1 MDSIRPLL
9 QPITT
14 ALPAPIKD
22 LGISLIGPHCYTSLI
37 ENIDVTDTACIKLGI
52 SKGLGIGIIAA
63 SSIVKIPQI
72 LKIISSNS
80 AAGLSL
86 LSTLL
91 ETDAYAI
98 SIAYNFRNGF
108 PFSTF
113 GETALIVVQ
122 NLVIAVLILHFTGK
136 GGYAGLLI
144 AGFAAAAYALFTP
157 GVVSEKTMT
166 LLQASTIPISLAS
179 KVPQIYTVW
188 KQGGTGQLSAFAVFN
203 FLAGSLARVFT
214 TLQEVDDPLI
224 LWGYLGGAILNAV
237 LAAQMIFYWNSSS
250 SKSKKR
256 SKSSLKAIPDTK
268 TPQTPARTRSKGE
281 AEVSMETAVL
291 TDGGSKAY
299 STGSSGKGSLRKKS
313 RKA

>member
-1 MDSIRPLL
+1 MDTIRPLL

-37 ENIDVTDTACIKLGI
+37 ENIDITDTACIKLGI

-72 LKIISSNS
+72 LKIINSGS

-91 ETDAYAI
+91 ETGAYAI

-136 GGYAGLLI
+136 GGYAGVLI
-144 AGFAAAAYALFTP
+144 AGFAAASYALFS
-157 GVVSEKTMT
+157 GEVVSDKAMT
-166 LLQASTIPISLAS
+166 LFQASTIPISLAS
-179 KVPQIYTVW
+179 KVPQIWTVW
-188 KQGGTGQLSAFAVFN
+188 KEGSTGQLSAFAVFN

-237 LAAQMIFYWNSSS
+237 LTAQMIFYWNSSS
-250 SKSKKR
+250 SSSKTKR
-256 SKSSLKAIPDTK
+256 TKSSLKAIPDTK

-299 STGSSGKGSLRKKS
+299 APASGKGSLRKKS

>member
-1 MDSIRPLL
+1 MNSIRPLL

-14 ALPAPIKD
+14 SLPAPIRN
-22 LGISLIGPHCYTSLI
+22 LGVSLIGDHCYTSII
-37 ENIDVTDTACIKLGI
+37 ENIDLSDTACIKLGI
-52 SKGLGIGIIAA
+52 SKGLGVGIIAA
-63 SSIVKIPQI
+63 SSIVKVPQI
-72 LKIISSNS
+72 LKIINSES

-91 ETDAYAI
+91 ETNAYAI

-122 NLVIAVLILHFTGK
+122 NIAIAVLILHYTSRGA
-136 GGYAGLLI
+136 YAGVLI
-144 AGFAAAAYALFTP
+144 AAVAAAAYALFSP
-157 GVVSEKTMT
+157 NLINDQTMT

-179 KVPQIYTVW
+179 KLPQIYTVW
-188 KQGGTGQLSAFAVFN
+188 QEGGTGQLSAFAVFN

-224 LWGYLGGAILNAV
+224 LYGYVGGALLNVV
-237 LAAQMIFYWNSSS
+237 LAAQMVYYWNSSS
-250 SKSKKR
+250 SAKGKKR
-256 SKSSLKAIPDTK
+256 SKKSLKAIPDTK
-268 TPQTPARTRSKGE
+268 TPQTAARTRSKGG
-281 AEVSMETAVL
+281 AEVSMETAVM
-291 TDGGSKAY
+291 TDGGAKPY
-299 STGSSGKGSLRKKS
+299 TGSVRKKS

>member
-1 MDSIRPLL
+1 MDTIRPLL
-9 QPITT
+9 QSITT
-14 ALPAPIKD
+14 SLPAPIRN
-22 LGISLIGPHCYTSLI
+22 LGISLIGDHCYTSLI
-37 ENIDVTDTACIKLGI
+37 ENIDVTDVACIKLGI

-63 SSIVKIPQI
+63 ASIVKVPQI
-72 LKIISSNS
+72 LKILNSNS

-122 NLVIAVLILHFTGK
+122 NLVIAVLILHYTNRGA
-136 GGYAGLLI
+136 YAGALI
-144 AGFAAAAYALFTP
+144 AGFAAAAYALFSP
-157 GVVSEKTMT
+157 NVVSEKTMT
-166 LLQASTIPISLAS
+166 WLQASTIPIGLAS
-179 KVPQIYTVW
+179 KLPQIYTIW
-188 KQGGTGQLSAFAVFN
+188 KEGSTGQLSAFAVFN

-224 LWGYLGGAILNAV
+224 LWSFLGGAILNAV
-237 LAAQMIFYWNSSS
+237 LAAQMIYYWNSSPA
-250 SKSKKR
+250 KGKKR
-256 SKSSLKAIPDTK
+256 SKKSLKAIPDTK
-268 TPQTPARTRSKGE
+268 TPETPARTRSKGV
-281 AEVSMETAVL
+281 AEVTMETAL
-291 TDGGSKAY
+291 STDGGAKPIA
-299 STGSSGKGSLRKKS
+299 GSMRKKS

>member
-14 ALPAPIKD
+14 SLPAPIKN
-22 LGISLIGPHCYTSLI
+22 LGISLIGDHCYTTII
-37 ENIDVTDTACIKLGI
+37 ENIDLTDVACIKLGI

-63 SSIVKIPQI
+63 SSIVKVPQI
-72 LKIISSNS
+72 LKIINSGS

-122 NLVIAVLILHFTGK
+122 NLVIAVLILHFTNRGA
-136 GGYAGLLI
+136 YAGVLI
-144 AGFAAAAYALFTP
+144 ATVAAAAYALFSP
-157 GVVSEKTMT
+157 SVISEKTMT

-179 KVPQIYTVW
+179 KLPQIYTVW
-188 KQGGTGQLSAFAVFN
+188 KEGGTGQLSAFAVFN

-224 LWGYLGGAILNAV
+224 LYGFLGGAILNAV
-237 LAAQMIFYWNSSS
+237 LAAQMIYYWNSSS
-250 SKSKKR
+250 TKSKKR
-256 SKSSLKAIPDTK
+256 SKKSLKAIPDTK
-268 TPQTPARTRSKGE
+268 TPQTPARTRSKGG
-281 AEVSMETAVL
+281 AEVSIETAVL
-291 TDGGSKAY
+291 TNGGEKPY
-299 STGSSGKGSLRKKS
+299 TPPTGKSSVRKKS
-313 RKA
+313 RRA

>member
-1 MDSIRPLL
+1 MDAIRPLL

-14 ALPAPIKD
+14 SLPAPIKN
-22 LGISLIGPHCYTSLI
+22 LGISLIGDHCYASLI
-37 ENIDVTDTACIKLGI
+37 ENIDISDTACIKLGI

-63 SSIVKIPQI
+63 SSIVKVPQI

-122 NLVIAVLILHFTGK
+122 NLVIAVLILHFTGR
-136 GGYAGLLI
+136 GAYAGVLI

-157 GVVSEKTMT
+157 NVIGDKTMT
-166 LLQASTIPISLAS
+166 VLQASTIPISLAS
-179 KVPQIYTVW
+179 KIPQIYTVW
-188 KQGGTGQLSAFAVFN
+188 QQGGTGQLSAFAVFN

-214 TLQEVDDPLI
+214 TLQEVR
-224 LWGYLGGAILNAV
+224 N
-237 LAAQMIFYWNSSS
+237 
-250 SKSKKR
+250 
-256 SKSSLKAIPDTK
+256 PDCL
-268 TPQTPARTRSKGE
+268 P
-281 AEVSMETAVL
+281 
-291 TDGGSKAY
+291 
-299 STGSSGKGSLRKKS
+299 
-313 RKA
+313 

>member
-14 ALPAPIKD
+14 ALPTPIRN
-22 LGISLIGPHCYTSLI
+22 LGISIIGDHCYASLI
-37 ENIDVTDTACIKLGI
+37 ENIDITDTACIKLGI

-63 SSIVKIPQI
+63 SSIVKVPQI
-72 LKIISSNS
+72 LKIINSKS

-98 SIAYNFRNGF
+98 AIAYNFRNGF

-122 NLVIAVLILHFTGK
+122 NLVIAVLILHFTNRGA
-136 GGYAGLLI
+136 YAGVLV
-144 AGFAAAAYALFTP
+144 ATFAAAAYALFSP
-157 GVVSEKTMT
+157 AVISDKTMT
-166 LLQASTIPISLAS
+166 MLQASTIPIGLAS
-179 KVPQIYTVW
+179 KIPQIYTVW
-188 KQGGTGQLSAFAVFN
+188 QQGGTGQLSAFAVFN

-224 LWGYLGGAILNAV
+224 LWSYLGGAILNAV
-237 LAAQMIFYWNSSS
+237 LTVQMIYYWNSSS
-250 SKSKKR
+250 STKGKKR
-256 SKSSLKAIPDTK
+256 SKKSLKAIPDTK
-268 TPQTPARTRSKGE
+268 TPQTPARTRSKGT

-291 TDGGSKAY
+291 TDGGSKPF
-299 STGSSGKGSLRKKS
+299 SPETGKGSLRKKS

>member
-14 ALPAPIKD
+14 NLPAPIRN
-22 LGISLIGPHCYTSLI
+22 LGISLIGDHCYTSLI
-37 ENIDVTDTACIKLGI
+37 ENIDVTDVACIKLGI

-63 SSIVKIPQI
+63 ASIVKVPQI
-72 LKIISSNS
+72 LKILNSQS

-122 NLVIAVLILHFTGK
+122 NLVIAVLILHFTNRGA
-136 GGYAGLLI
+136 YAGALV
-144 AGFAAAAYALFTP
+144 AGFAAAAYALFSP
-157 GVVSEKTMT
+157 NVVSEKTMT
-166 LLQASTIPISLAS
+166 LLQASTIPIGLAS
-179 KVPQIYTVW
+179 KVPQIYTIW
-188 KQGGTGQLSAFAVFN
+188 KEGSTGQLSAFAVFN

-224 LWGYLGGAILNAV
+224 LWSFLGGAILNAV
-237 LAAQMIFYWNSSS
+237 LAAQMIYYWNSSAPA
-250 SKSKKR
+250 KGKKR
-256 SKSSLKAIPDTK
+256 SKKSLKAIPDTK
-268 TPQTPARTRSKGE
+268 TPETPARTRSKGV
-281 AEVSMETAVL
+281 AEVTMETAL
-291 TDGGSKAY
+291 STDGGAKPV
-299 STGSSGKGSLRKKS
+299 TGSMRKKS

>member
-1 MDSIRPLL
+1 MDTIRPLL

-14 ALPAPIKD
+14 SLPPPIKN
-22 LGISLIGPHCYTSLI
+22 LGISLIGDHCYTSLI
-37 ENIDVTDTACIKLGI
+37 EKIDISDTACIKLGI

-63 SSIVKIPQI
+63 SSIVKVPQI

-98 SIAYNFRNGF
+98 SIAYNIRNGF

-122 NLVIAVLILHFTGK
+122 NLVIAVLILHFTGR
-136 GGYAGLLI
+136 GAYAGVLI

-157 GVVSEKTMT
+157 NVISEKTMT
-166 LLQASTIPISLAS
+166 ILQASTIPISLAS
-179 KVPQIYTVW
+179 KIPQIYTVW
-188 KQGGTGQLSAFAVFN
+188 QQGGTGQLSAFAVFN

-237 LAAQMIFYWNSSS
+237 LTAQMIYYWNSSGS
-250 SKSKKR
+250 SKAKKR
-256 SKSSLKAIPDTK
+256 TKKSLKAIPDTK
-268 TPQTPARTRSKGE
+268 TPQTPAKTRSKGE

-299 STGSSGKGSLRKKS
+299 APASGKGSLRKKT

>member
-14 ALPAPIKD
+14 SLPEPIRN
-22 LGISLIGPHCYTSLI
+22 LGISLIGDHCYTSLI
-37 ENIDVTDTACIKLGI
+37 ENIDITDVACIKLGI

-63 SSIVKIPQI
+63 ASIVKVPQI

-122 NLVIAVLILHFTGK
+122 NLVIAVLILHFTNRGA
-136 GGYAGLLI
+136 YAGVLI
-144 AGFAAAAYALFTP
+144 ATFAAAAYALFSP
-157 GVVSEKTMT
+157 NIVSEKTMT
-166 LLQASTIPISLAS
+166 MLQASTIPIGLAS
-179 KVPQIYTVW
+179 KLPQIYTIW
-188 KQGGTGQLSAFAVFN
+188 QQGGTGQLSAFAVFN

-224 LWGYLGGAILNAV
+224 LWSFLGGAILNAV
-237 LAAQMIFYWNSSS
+237 LAAQMIYYWNASPA
-250 SKSKKR
+250 KGKKR
-256 SKSSLKAIPDTK
+256 SKKSLKAIPDTK
-268 TPQTPARTRSKGE
+268 TPETAARTRSKGG

-291 TDGGSKAY
+291 TDGGSKPY
-299 STGSSGKGSLRKKS
+299 SSLRKKS

>member
-14 ALPAPIKD
+14 SLPAPIRD
-22 LGISLIGPHCYTSLI
+22 LGISLIGDHCYATII
-37 ENIDVTDTACIKLGI
+37 ENIDLSDTACIKLGI

-63 SSIVKIPQI
+63 SSIVKVPQI
-72 LKIISSNS
+72 LKIISSGS

-91 ETDAYAI
+91 ETNAYAI
-98 SIAYNFRNGF
+98 SIAYSFRNGF

-122 NLVIAVLILHFTGK
+122 NIVIAVLILHYTGR
-136 GGYAGLLI
+136 GPFAGLLV
-144 AGFAAAAYALFTP
+144 AAVAAAAYSLFSPT
-157 GVVSEKTMT
+157 VINEQTMT
-166 LLQASTIPISLAS
+166 LLQAATIPISLAS
-179 KVPQIYTVW
+179 KIPQIYAVW
-188 KQGGTGQLSAFAVFN
+188 QEGGTGQLSAFAVFN

-224 LWGYLGGAILNAV
+224 LYGYLGGAILNAV
-237 LAAQMIFYWNSSS
+237 LAVQMIYYWDSSS
-250 SKSKKR
+250 AKGKKR
-256 SKSSLKAIPDTK
+256 SKKSLKAIPDTK
-268 TPQTPARTRSKGE
+268 TPQTPARTRSKGV

-291 TDGGSKAY
+291 TEGGAKPY
-299 STGSSGKGSLRKKS
+299 TGSVRKKS

>member
-1 MDSIRPLL
+1 MDTIRPLL

-14 ALPAPIKD
+14 SLPAPIKD
-22 LGISLIGPHCYTSLI
+22 LGISLIGSHCYTSLI
-37 ENIDVTDTACIKLGI
+37 ENIDISDTACIKLGV

-72 LKIISSNS
+72 LKIINSNS
-80 AAGLSL
+80 ASGLSL

-91 ETDAYAI
+91 ETGAYAI

-136 GGYAGLLI
+136 GGYAGVLI
-144 AGFAAAAYALFTP
+144 AGFAAAAYALL
-157 GVVSEKTMT
+157 GGDVVSEKAMT
-166 LLQASTIPISLAS
+166 VLQASTIPISLAS

-188 KQGGTGQLSAFAVFN
+188 KEGGTGQLSAFAVFN

-237 LAAQMIFYWNSSS
+237 LTAQMVYYWDSSSS

-256 SKSSLKAIPDTK
+256 TKKSLKAIPDTK
-268 TPQTPARTRSKGE
+268 TPETPARTRSKGE

-299 STGSSGKGSLRKKS
+299 APGSGKGSLRKKS